1 MSENDYFP
9 FGSPD
14 PTSSQ
19 LEEIDR
25 VAVDALVS
33 CDDSENE
40 YFPFHSPDP
49 TPSQLAT
56 LENLEDALT
65 ASSSAQQRGEGGGQ
79 EQPIWLQPNHDP
91 SSGDSEEEPMVR
103 IVVLFSVPFSLH
115 DHYYC
120 LL

>member
-1 MSENDYFP
+1 MSQNDFFP

-25 VAVDALVS
+25 VAVTALVP
-33 CDDSENE
+33 CDDAENE

-56 LENLEDALT
+56 VEYLEDGST
-65 ASSSAQQRGEGGGQ
+65 ASTSAQQRGGGGGQ
-79 EQPIWLQPNHDP
+79 EQQPNHNP
-91 SSGDSEEEPMVR
+91 SPGDSGEEPMVR
-103 IVVLFSVPFSLH
+103 INALFSALFSLA
-115 DHYYC
+115 
-120 LL
+120 